1 MYIYIYVNIY
11 KNTTFC
17 CFHKYNE
24 YSYTQI
30 YINIRENTKIKNI
43 YQERIIYK
51 KKINYSI
58 EDDASFKKIKLIHIK
73 QREKYKK
80 IKK

>member
-1 MYIYIYVNIY
+1 MYIYIYTYVNIY

-30 YINIRENTKIKNI
+30 YINIREYTKIKNI

-51 KKINYSI
+51 KK
-58 EDDASFKKIKLIHIK
+58 DKLFN
-73 QREKYKK
+73 RR
-80 IKK
+80 